1 MVDDTST
8 IVLVNPAVTRIFG
21 YSAEELIGRPLTVL
35 MPERFAAPHLAG
47 MRRYVETGQRHV
59 RWSGLELTAVRKTGE
74 EFPVDISF
82 AEVAR
87 GDRRMFTG
95 FIRDITE
102 RKRLLEAQGELARVA
117 RIAVL
122 GEFAA
127 SIAHEVR
134 QPLTA
139 IMMNSR
145 TCLRLLAA
153 PAPDLHQVREALTEL
168 VEAARRA
175 GEVIRRNRELVE
187 HHTVQKISLDINEVI
202 QDVATLVKSRLR
214 VGRVAL
220 TMRLADVPRV
230 YGDRIELQQVLLNLI
245 ANGIDAMERRDSGSR
260 MLNVESR
267 VAPEEMVSVSGL
279 ELSDHG

>member
-1 MVDDTST
+1 MFDDTST